1 MHKIKVLLVDDEE
14 AYVRTMAERMEMR
27 DVGSRVALSGEE
39 ALRMVKEDE
48 PDVMVLDLRMPGIDG
63 MEVLERMKKEHP
75 DVQVII
81 LTGHGSDKEEKEARR
96 LGAFEYL
103 QKPADT
109 TDLLRTVRSAWSK
122 SVKAAVEF
130 IKDSKDEFDKSMS
143 AAALAEG
150 GAPEAAREM
159 MRRPKRPGV
168 HDSREPE
175 VEKQRPADNLKVL
188 LVDDEEDLV
197 RTMAERMEMRDLGSE
212 VALDGHEA
220 LRMLEQDTPDV
231 MVLDLRMPGIDG
243 MEVLKRVKKAYP
255 QIEVIIMTGHGTDE
269 DEEEAHRL
277 GAFDYLRKPVDMNH
291 LMDVVRQAGRARRE
305 SQLSGGE

>member
-1 MHKIKVLLVDDEE
+1 MHKINVLLVDDEE

-39 ALRMVKEDE
+39 ALQMVKEDE

-63 MEVLERMKKEHP
+63 MAVLERMKKEHP
-75 DVQVII
+75 EVQVII

-109 TDLLRTVRSAWSK
+109 TQLLSTIRSAWSK
-122 SVKAAVEF
+122 SVKAAVDF
-130 IKDSKDEFDKSMS
+130 LKDSKDEFGKSMS

-150 GAPEAAREM
+150 GAPEAAREIM
-159 MRRPKRPGV
+159 QDPRRR
-168 HDSREPE
+168 RAQETAEPE
-175 VEKQRPADNLKVL
+175 ADKERSVDALKVL

-197 RTMAERMEMRDLGSE
+197 RTMAERMEMRDLASD
-212 VALDGHEA
+212 VALDGHQA
-220 LRMLEQDTPDV
+220 LKMLEEDTPDV
-231 MVLDLRMPGIDG
+231 MILDLRMPGLDG

-255 QIEVIIMTGHGTDE
+255 QIEVIIMTGHGTDI

-277 GAFDYLRKPVDMNH
+277 GAFDYLRKPVDMSH
-291 LMDVVRQAGRARRE
+291 LMDVVRQAGHARRE
-305 SQLSGGE
+305 SHGSDDE